1 MSTEIA
7 ERPASAYVTNPQGY
21 FYRGRHRRRSA
32 NIARLATGLM
42 TGTVVIAFAAASIVA
57 MVAPR

>member
-1 MSTEIA
+1 MTTEIA

-21 FYRGRHRRRSA
+21 RYRGRHRRRSA

-42 TGTVVIAFAAASIVA
+42 TGTVVVGFTAASLIT
-57 MVAPR
+57 MIWPR